1 MQCPTCE
8 QPVAVWAAFCPHCGA
23 AQRPEGES
31 VQATDSSQGPA
42 EPEGSLTDE
51 LFAAGPSSSEVPPAW
66 EPPAQQP
73 PAWQPPAQTQALP
86 MPASPA
92 TPAYT
97 SGQPGPQEWHTAYEP
112 EERRGGAGRWLVVI
126 AAAAVVLAVVFAAWS
141 LFRTDEGA
149 SNASSGQTTTS
160 PRPTTSSTASGQQ
173 SPSATSPSASAS
185 PSASTPSASTSAGP
199 APEGS
204 IACGSVGAG
213 PATGVFAAD
222 QNTSCPFALA
232 VQKAY
237 AAAPTAGG
245 DVEISATSPVTN
257 KAYTLRCTGTALVT
271 CTADSGATVYLV
283 QQG

>member
-66 EPPAQQP
+66 EPPPQQP
-73 PAWQPPAQTQALP
+73 PEWQPPAQTQALP

-97 SGQPGPQEWHTAYEP
+97 SGQPGPM
-112 EERRGGAGRWLVVI
+112 RRMRRLLAS
-126 AAAAVVLAVVFAAWS
+126 AVLAVVFAAWS